1 MLLYAYNVENIAK
14 RVRVENASMDFV
26 VSWPWDMIVLPA
38 EVSSLFNEDDEAV
51 VASFVDVVVDE
62 AVGDGYEVA
71 VAVAFVEP

>member
-1 MLLYAYNVENIAK
+1 
-14 RVRVENASMDFV
+14 
-26 VSWPWDMIVLPA
+26 MIVLPA
-38 EVSSLFNEDDEAV
+38 EVSSLFDEDDEAV